1 MRRAVRSLGWGA
13 ATILAIAALSS
24 GAAPAG
30 LGTSIRAA
38 HRAFRDPALIAPRP
52 VTAAP
57 PPALPAPPAVAEIA
71 RPPVV
76 PDADVDRELDGAA
89 PDDLDDPDSP
99 VLAALTLPDVR
110 VSITRRTLRYARY
123 FGRTEAGRRVFLG
136 CYRRS
141 TRVRDLV
148 EDALRAAELP
158 LDIAWLPAIESGFDV
173 LAVSPA
179 GAAGLWQLMPET
191 ARAYGLTR
199 TTWIDQRL
207 DPARATRAAVTH
219 LGDLHRRFRRWDLAL
234 AAYNAGSGRVQSA
247 MDRLER
253 ERGPHAGPIT
263 FADLAGANLLPEETA
278 AYVPQVIA
286 FALVA
291 INAEVFGL
299 DLPDAAPVAAPGFLV
314 VPEGTRLD
322 TIARAAGVTVEA
334 LRALNPSLLGD
345 RLPPR
350 DGVQRVALPADR
362 IEEARRALPSGVDH
376 EVVVSN
382 DPDED
387 HPAIDAGP
395 PLEEAPALAEAPP
408 APMEPARPAE
418 APIQRAAPPDA
429 PAAPPAAPPELAL
442 APAPLLVVSPSPSP
456 SPTVLHARLA
466 PVSVGA
472 SLGWQRAVAED
483 PRPAAAVAAKT
494 VELRAAPIAAVKVVE
509 KAPEQP
515 VIASAD
521 PIDPMRVIELPNGI
535 VVRAR
540 RDPDAA
546 RVTLTTR
553 VATLGDEPV
562 RAGGRG
568 AVEVS
573 SALHVGNR
581 DLVAGMELCAA
592 RLRLALGDLPR
603 AEVIELRR
611 RAGAARKRVFDKAPH
626 GRSWLALGEA
636 LFPPR
641 HPLAG
646 TVLGATADASSLR
659 DLLLADL
666 LQSERAGARASLTVT
681 GDVDEGYVQRLA
693 AALLGSIPGPG
704 DPPPR
709 APSPE
714 RLFVEAPVPAPRL
727 LLGWIVEAPSAA
739 DEAAIRVAVELLE
752 SAKIARLHRALV
764 LDAGLALSAH
774 AGLEQVAQRTWVV
787 TVELGVA
794 PGHTADELER
804 ALDTELARLS
814 AGGADASDRA
824 AAIAEARERLD
835 EEIAAAGSVTGPAGD
850 ASSALAASLRRALR
864 PDHGAEVQRRL
875 DAVSATAL
883 GAALGRHLSG
893 DRRAIVIT
901 TPARRGVDIRV
912 AAREGSDR

>member
-30 LGTSIRAA
+30 LGASLRAA

-52 VTAAP
+52 IPEAP
-57 PPALPAPPAVAEIA
+57 PPAPPLPPPAAEIA

-99 VLAALTLPDVR
+99 VLATLTLPDVR
-110 VSITRRTLRYARY
+110 VAITRRTLRYARY

-253 ERGPHAGPIT
+253 TRGPHAGPIT
-263 FADLAGANLLPEETA
+263 FADLAGANLLPDETA

-299 DLPDAAPVAAPGFLV
+299 DLPDATPVAEAGFLV

-362 IEEARRALPSGVDH
+362 VEEARRALPSGVDH

-387 HPAIDAGP
+387 QPAIDAGP
-395 PLEEAPALAEAPP
+395 PLEDAPALAEAAP
-408 APMEPARPAE
+408 APMDPPRPAE
-418 APIQRAAPPDA
+418 APVQRAVPEDTPV
-429 PAAPPAAPPELAL
+429 APPEIAL
-442 APAPLLVVSPSPSP
+442 SPAPLLVVAPSPSP

-483 PRPAAAVAAKT
+483 PRPAAPVAAKT
-494 VELRAAPIAAVKVVE
+494 VDLRAAPIAAVKVVE

-515 VIASAD
+515 EIAAAD
-521 PIDPMRVIELPNGI
+521 PIDPMRVFELPNGI

-540 RDPDAA
+540 RDADAA

-568 AVEVS
+568 AMEVS
-573 SALHVGNR
+573 STLHVGNR

-611 RAGAARKRVFDKAPH
+611 RAGAARKRVFDKAPY

-693 AALLGSIPGPG
+693 AALVGSIPGPG
-704 DPPPR
+704 DPPPPSR
-709 APSPE
+709 APSPD
-714 RLFVEAPVPAPRL
+714 RLFVEAPVAAPRL
-727 LLGWIVEAPSAA
+727 LLGWLVEAPSAA

-804 ALDTELARLS
+804 ALDAELARLS

-824 AAIAEARERLD
+824 AAIAEARERID

-864 PDHGAEVQRRL
+864 PDHGAEVQRKL

-883 GAALGRHLSG
+883 GNALGRHLSG

-912 AAREGSDR
+912 AANTGTDR

>member
-24 GAAPAG
+24 AAPAG

-38 HRAFRDPALIAPRP
+38 HRAFRDPALIAPRS
-52 VTAAP
+52 VTEAPPPPPAP
-57 PPALPAPPAVAEIA
+57 PPAAEIA

-89 PDDLDDPDSP
+89 PDDLDDPQSP

-110 VSITRRTLRYARY
+110 VAITRRTLRYARY

-148 EDALRAAELP
+148 EDALRSAELP

-253 ERGPHAGPIT
+253 ERRPHAGPIT

-278 AYVPQVIA
+278 AYVPQMIA

-299 DLPDAAPVAAPGFLV
+299 DLPDAAPVVEPGFLI

-362 IEEARRALPSGVDH
+362 VEEARRALPSGVDH

-387 HPAIDAGP
+387 QPAIDAGA
-395 PLEEAPALAEAPP
+395 PLEDAPALAEAAP
-408 APMEPARPAE
+408 APMDPPRPAE
-418 APIQRAAPPDA
+418 APIPRAAPPDA
-429 PAAPPAAPPELAL
+429 PAAPPAELAL
-442 APAPLLVVSPSPSP
+442 SPAPLLVVAPSPSP

-494 VELRAAPIAAVKVVE
+494 VEVRAAAIASAKVVE

-515 VIASAD
+515 EIAVAD
-521 PIDPMRVIELPNGI
+521 TIDPMRVFELPNGI

-540 RDPDAA
+540 RDADAA

-568 AVEVS
+568 AVEVTS
-573 SALHVGNR
+573 TLHVGNR
-581 DLVAGMELCAA
+581 DLVAGLELCAA

-611 RAGAARKRVFDKAPH
+611 RAGAARKRVFDKALY

-704 DPPPR
+704 DPPPPSR
-709 APSPE
+709 APSPD
-714 RLFVEAPVPAPRL
+714 RIFVEAPVPAPRL
-727 LLGWIVEAPSAA
+727 LLGWLVEAPSAA
-739 DEAAIRVAVELLE
+739 DEAALRVAVELLE

-774 AGLEQVAQRTWVV
+774 AGLEQVAQRTWVL

-804 ALDTELARLS
+804 ALDAELARLS
-814 AGGADASDRA
+814 AGGADASDRSV
-824 AAIAEARERLD
+824 AIAEARARLD

-864 PDHGAEVQRRL
+864 PGHGGEVQRTV

-883 GAALGRHLSG
+883 GGAIGRHLSG

-912 AAREGSDR
+912 AANAGADR